1 MNQKLNL
8 GSLKNYIE
16 IQEVLDIPDE
26 YGFHNEKWTTILKT
40 RCMIE
45 FDKSYK
51 LNKEVWSAE
60 GIETFSTKIFT
71 FRKHPKIEITT
82 RQRIKYKDKYYQIYI
97 ANDIDEEGRFVKVW
111 ANTIN

>member
-1 MNQKLNL
+1 MQKKIDL
-8 GSLKNYIE
+8 GKLKNVIE
-16 IQEVLDIPDE
+16 IQELLVVADE
-26 YGFHNEKWTTILKT
+26 YGFQTETWTTVLTT
-40 RCMIE
+40 RAMIE

-71 FRKHPKIEITT
+71 FRNHPTLEIHT
-82 RQRIKYKDKYYQIYI
+82 RQRIKHKDKFYQVYI
-97 ANDIDEEGRFVKVW
+97 CNDMDEEGRFIKVW